1 MLYDV
6 ATLYPPHFNVEIMS
20 CACWV
25 GTTDVGRDVRVLPAV
40 FPVEETAVILM
51 SLPVVVE
58 TGPQVGCEPDLLLSE
73 QDVEVDI
80 ADIRHD
86 IRNLPDM
93 LQVRFDK
100 MAAVPM
106 TLPVDVEMVPSLRLK
121 CKLSGDAPQSS

>member
-1 MLYDV
+1 M
-6 ATLYPPHFNVEIMS
+6 
-20 CACWV
+20 
-25 GTTDVGRDVRVLPAV
+25 
-40 FPVEETAVILM
+40 ILM

-80 ADIRHD
+80 ADIRRD

-100 MAAVPM
+100 MAAVPV
-106 TLPVDVEMVPSLRLK
+106 TLPVDVEMGPSLRLK
-121 CKLSGDAPQSS
+121 CQLSGDAPQSS